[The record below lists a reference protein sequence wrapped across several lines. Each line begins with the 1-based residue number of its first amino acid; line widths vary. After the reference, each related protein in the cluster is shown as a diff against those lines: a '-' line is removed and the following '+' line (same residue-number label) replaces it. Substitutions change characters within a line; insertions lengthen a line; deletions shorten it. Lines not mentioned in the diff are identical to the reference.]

1 MSKDTFCQLPCPG
14 IALRFEKQEVKCNF
28 LPQIS
33 TDLWVCVC
41 QTSTVQESCFG
52 INYGRA
58 VETHLTLST
67 SSYGAQMGKRNRRGW
82 GITNPPG
89 GVLLR
94 GAEKMGEILAS
105 CLRVIENWN
114 PNFWINH
121 YLKVFLRVS
130 FFLFEGEIETES
142 SSDPVIGQMLPDL
155 NSRCVDTKLEGFDSS
170 F

>member
-58 VETHLTLST
+58 VETHFTLST
-67 SSYGAQMGKRNRRGW
+67 SSYGAQMGKRNSKRRW

-121 YLKVFLRVS
+121 YLVFLRVS

-142 SSDPVIGQMLPDL
+142 SSNPVIGQMLPDL
-155 NSRCVDTKLEGFDSS
+155 NSRCVDIKLEEFDSS

>member
-67 SSYGAQMGKRNRRGW
+67 SSYGAQMGKRREVGYYKSPRGCFI
-82 GITNPPG
+82 GEG
-89 GVLLR
+89 R
-94 GAEKMGEILAS
+94 EMGEILAS
-105 CLRVIENWN
+105 CVRVIENWD

-121 YLKVFLRVS
+121 YLVFPRVS
-130 FFLFEGEIETES
+130 FFLFEGEIEIES
-142 SSDPVIGQMLPDL
+142 SSNPVIGQMLPDL
-155 NSRCVDTKLEGFDSS
+155 NSRCVDTKREKFNSS

>member
-67 SSYGAQMGKRNRRGW
+67 SSYGAQMGNRNRRRW

-94 GAEKMGEILAS
+94 GVEKCSEISAS
-105 CLRVIENWN
+105 CLRGYWKLKPQFSGLIITCFIFLIPTWNWTWKFFEN
-114 PNFWINH
+114 
-121 YLKVFLRVS
+121 L
-130 FFLFEGEIETES
+130 
-142 SSDPVIGQMLPDL
+142 VIGQMLPDL
-155 NSRCVDTKLEGFDSS
+155 NSRCVDTQNWMNPKIL
-170 F
+170 